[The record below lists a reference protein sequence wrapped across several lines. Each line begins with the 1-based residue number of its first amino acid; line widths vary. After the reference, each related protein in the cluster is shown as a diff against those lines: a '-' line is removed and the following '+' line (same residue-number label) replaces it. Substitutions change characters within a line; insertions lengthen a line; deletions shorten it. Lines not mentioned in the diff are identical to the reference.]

1 MSLLYQNLC
10 DAIIYLLMDSRPHKL
25 VLNGTRELLS
35 MALRGAEKLK
45 DKYIWTKK
53 EIEEG
58 RGYLIYFRDTA
69 KQEDEVLYHN
79 IFGEGG
85 DFFDLEP
92 FARGY
97 NAKVLSFKT
106 IVGGRVKKWVIK
118 VGFRISPVVDF
129 GDPSSESYF
138 EEFQQ
143 YLDNLR
149 KAVEKKPVLQ
159 YLLPEPQA
167 ILKAAL
173 DGESGNTMD
182 TTVAIQPF
190 MHVVRPRDL
199 KKTITR
205 EQRRQLLTELKAFK
219 QLSAYLVEHHQVAP
233 ELIGEGNLEIVRIG
247 DKYHLMLLDMGW
259 VDLNKPIP
267 ITQTIAH
274 FSSIYVIS
282 KLENWLRHKTSE

>member
-1 MSLLYQNLC
+1 
-10 DAIIYLLMDSRPHKL
+10 MDSRPHKL
-25 VLNGTRELLS
+25 LLNGAREIFSL
-35 MALRGAEKLK
+35 AVRGAEKLK

-53 EIEEG
+53 EIEES
-58 RGYLIYFRDTA
+58 RGYLIYFRDTM
-69 KQEDEVLYHN
+69 KQENNGLFHR
-79 IFGEGG
+79 IFGESG
-85 DFFDLEP
+85 DFFDLDP

-106 IVGGRVKKWVIK
+106 IVEGKVRKWVIK

-129 GDPSSESYF
+129 GDPSSEGYF
-138 EEFQQ
+138 EEYQQ

-149 KAVEKKPVLQ
+149 KAVEQKKVLQ

-167 ILKAAL
+167 ILRASL
-173 DGESGNTMD
+173 DGEDTEMNT
-182 TTVAIQPF
+182 TLAIQPY
-190 MHVVRPRDL
+190 MHVVRPADL

-205 EQRRQLLTELKAFK
+205 EERRQLLGELKAFK
-219 QLSAYLVEHHQVAP
+219 ELSAYLVKHHQVAP

-247 DKYHLMLLDMGW
+247 ERYHLMLLDMGW
-259 VDLNKPIP
+259 VDLKKPIP

-282 KLENWLRHKTSE
+282 KLENWLRNRSRE

>member
-1 MSLLYQNLC
+1 
-10 DAIIYLLMDSRPHKL
+10 MDSRPHKL
-25 VLNGTRELLS
+25 LLNGARELFSL
-35 MALRGAEKLK
+35 AVRGAEKLK

-53 EIEEG
+53 EVEEA
-58 RGYLIYFRDTA
+58 RGYLIYFRDTM
-69 KQEDEVLYHN
+69 KQENEDLFHN
-79 IFGEGG
+79 VFGESG

-97 NAKVLSFKT
+97 NARVLTFKT
-106 IVGGRVKKWVIK
+106 IVDGKVRKWVIK

-129 GDPSSESYF
+129 GDPSSEGYF
-138 EEFQQ
+138 EEYQG

-149 KAVEKKPVLQ
+149 RAVSQKSVLK

-167 ILKAAL
+167 ILRATL
-173 DGESGNTMD
+173 DGEETNMNT
-182 TTVAIQPF
+182 TLAIQPF
-190 MHVVRPRDL
+190 MHVVRPADL

-205 EQRRQLLTELKAFK
+205 EERRQLLAELKAFK
-219 QLSAYLVEHHQVAP
+219 ELSAYLVKHHQVAP

-247 DKYHLMLLDMGW
+247 EKYHLMLLDMGW
-259 VDLNKPIP
+259 VDLKKPIP

-282 KLENWLRHKTSE
+282 KLENWLKNKVRE

>member
-1 MSLLYQNLC
+1 MYCTKTNRNV
-10 DAIIYLLMDSRPHKL
+10 IIEVSMDSRPHKL
-25 VLNGTRELLS
+25 LFNGAREIFS
-35 MALRGAEKLK
+35 MAIRGAEKLK

-53 EIEEG
+53 EIEEA
-58 RGYLIYFRDTA
+58 RGYLIYFRDTM
-69 KQEDEVLYHN
+69 KKEDGNLFHT
-79 IFGEGG
+79 IFGESG

-106 IVGGRVKKWVIK
+106 IVMGKVRKWVIK

-129 GDPSSESYF
+129 GDPSSAGYF
-138 EEFQQ
+138 EEYQQ

-149 KAVEKKPVLQ
+149 KAVAQKNLLK

-167 ILKAAL
+167 ILRASL
-173 DGESGNTMD
+173 DGENEMD
-182 TTVAIQPF
+182 TTLAIQPF
-190 MHVVRPRDL
+190 VHVVRPSDL

-205 EQRRQLLTELKAFK
+205 EERRQLLTELKAFK
-219 QLSAYLVEHHQVAP
+219 QVSAYLVKHHQVAP

-247 DKYHLMLLDMGW
+247 ERYHLMLLDMGW
-259 VDLNKPIP
+259 VDFKKPIP

-274 FSSIYVIS
+274 FSSLYVLS
-282 KLENWLRHKTSE
+282 KLENWLKNNVRE